1 MMAVAV
7 RSHGNSEIDYS
18 KPELLFETGT
28 SDTGLESYVG
38 CNSRRQ
44 PFSDCRTRQRRGR
57 NWTDELKRLVP
68 VSTK

>member
-28 SDTGLESYVG
+28 SDTGL
-38 CNSRRQ
+38 
-44 PFSDCRTRQRRGR
+44 DRTWDATPDGNRFLIAVRGR
-57 NWTDELKRLVP
+57 GGEGTGLTN
-68 VSTK
+68 